1 MVFSY
6 LVAAAAFLA
15 PAHLPPP
22 DSLALHREARS
33 AQERFERSR
42 VRHAP
47 ISWWSGSGPCD
58 ERVGRF
64 CLRFGRESEEEE
76 EDRPSWIPPP
86 DAPEVLTARD
96 DLIATLDEIAGLIP
110 GDGWI
115 AGQRVAYLAEVG
127 RWDDALAAAAACQ
140 AEEGWCRGL
149 EGIALHGLGRTLEA
163 AQAFEAFMDSLD
175 PEERDEW
182 TDPGVLGGT
191 EWRRHLG
198 RMDHAQRAQEEER
211 MWRLADPLF
220 LLDGN
225 PLWTE
230 HLSRR
235 VLAMTRETARNGHA
249 MRWGRDMTEL
259 LVRYG
264 PVVAYERTR
273 EPISYV
279 GPPLVV
285 GRYDPVPRNLMPSFE
300 AIVDPAQS
308 EARDWLTHQR
318 RTISRHAPALA
329 RRIHAMDAQITR
341 FREGD
346 MLLVR
351 VDWALTEPPVSLDA
365 SVQPLANG
373 QGGAQ
378 EDGDPHETQPFP
390 PDSLVAHLFLF
401 DVETLERF
409 EMESRI
415 HDGMTRGSAVIRVPA
430 GRYLLSIEGLDP
442 QSRRAWRQRV
452 GVEGRPAHRGVVT
465 LSDLLL
471 LEPLEAPAPDTP
483 VPALDPELTRAL
495 STLTVPPG
503 PVEVLWEVYGL
514 EGSDAELRFEL
525 RVEREGRSLLRRFG
539 EAVRL
544 LGGQDPLEVTWRE
557 GVPREEV
564 AGGGP
569 LRRSMVV
576 DLSSLDPGEYELI
589 LSATPP
595 GRTTVTTGLRVQV
608 SEGGAISR

>member
-1 MVFSY
+1 MVFSS
-6 LVAAAAFLA
+6 LVAVASFLA
-15 PAHLPPP
+15 PGHLPPP

-33 AQERFERSR
+33 AQERFERTR

-86 DAPEVLTARD
+86 DAPEVLAARD
-96 DLIATLDEIAGLIP
+96 DLLGTLEDIARQIP
-110 GDGWI
+110 GDGWV
-115 AGQRVAYLAEVG
+115 AGQRVAYLTEVG
-127 RWDDALAAAAACQ
+127 RWEEALAAASACRGDD
-140 AEEGWCRGL
+140 GWCRGL

-163 AQAFEAFMDSLD
+163 EQAFQVLLDSLE
-175 PEERDEW
+175 PEEREEW
-182 TDPGVLGGT
+182 EDPGVLGGVD
-191 EWRRHLG
+191 WRRHLA
-198 RMDHAQRAQEEER
+198 RLDRDDRTREENR
-211 MWRLADPLF
+211 IWHLSDPLF
-220 LLDGN
+220 LLEGN

-273 EPISYV
+273 EPLSYV

-285 GRYDPVPRNLMPSFE
+285 GRYDPVPRNLLPSFG
-300 AIVDPAQS
+300 AMVDPAES

-318 RTISRHAPALA
+318 RTISRHAPSLA
-329 RRIHAMDAQITR
+329 RRIHGMDAQITR
-341 FREGD
+341 LQEGD
-346 MLLVR
+346 ALIVR
-351 VDWALTEPPVSLDA
+351 VDWALTDPPTSVEGDA
-365 SVQPLANG
+365 ILANG
-373 QGGAQ
+373 RGALP
-378 EDGDPHETQPFP
+378 EDGSPDETPRFP
-390 PDSLVAHLFLF
+390 PDSLLAHLFLV

-409 EMESRI
+409 EVEARLR
-415 HDGMTRGSAVIRVPA
+415 DGRTRGAAVIQVPP
-430 GRYLLSIEGLDP
+430 GRYLLSMEGLDP
-442 QSRRAWRQRV
+442 EARRAWRHRA
-452 GVEGRPAHRGVVT
+452 GVERGVAHRGVVT

-471 LEPLEAPAPDTP
+471 MESPEEAPSDKEIP
-483 VPALDPELTRAL
+483 VRDAGLARAL
-495 STLTVPPG
+495 SSLTVPAG

-514 EGSDAELRFEL
+514 DGSEGELRFEL
-525 RVEREGRSLLRRFG
+525 KVEREGRSLLRRLG

-544 LGGQDPLEVTWRE
+544 LGGQDPLEVGWRE
-557 GVPREEV
+557 GVPRDEV
-564 AGGGP
+564 GGRAP

-576 DLSSLDPGEYELI
+576 DLSSLPPGEYELT

-595 GRTTVTTGLRVQV
+595 GRTAVTSGRRLTVSGG
-608 SEGGAISR
+608 EGPSR

>member
-1 MVFSY
+1 MVFSS
-6 LVAAAAFLA
+6 LVAVAAFLA
-15 PAHLPPP
+15 PGHPPPP

-33 AQERFERSR
+33 AQERFERTR
-42 VRHAP
+42 VRHSP

-86 DAPEVLTARD
+86 DAPEVKAARD
-96 DLIATLDEIAGLIP
+96 DLIATLDDVAGRIP
-110 GDGWI
+110 GDGWV

-127 RWDDALAAAAACQ
+127 RWEEAWSAATACR
-140 AEEGWCRGL
+140 AEDVWCRGL
-149 EGIALHGLGRTLEA
+149 QGIALHGLGRTVEA
-163 AQAFEAFMDSLD
+163 GQAFQVLLDSLD

-182 TDPGVLGGT
+182 RDPGVLGGSD
-191 EWRRHLG
+191 WRRHLVQMEG
-198 RMDHAQRAQEEER
+198 SDRTLEEER
-211 MWRLADPLF
+211 IWRLSDPLF
-220 LLDGN
+220 LLEGN

-273 EPISYV
+273 EPLSYV

-285 GRYDPVPRNLMPSFE
+285 GRYDPVPRNLLPSFD
-300 AIVDPAQS
+300 AMVDPAQS

-341 FREGD
+341 FEEGD
-346 MLLVR
+346 SLLVR
-351 VDWALTEPPVSLDA
+351 VDWALTEPPGSLEGSAYSPIDGQGEGDVDGSLDHA
-365 SVQPLANG
+365 P
-373 QGGAQ
+373 
-378 EDGDPHETQPFP
+378 PFP
-390 PDSLVAHLFLF
+390 PDSLLAHLFLV
-401 DVETLERF
+401 DVETLEYF
-409 EMESRI
+409 DVES
-415 HDGMTRGSAVIRVPA
+415 HFQDGVTQGTAVIQVPP
-430 GRYLLSIEGLDP
+430 GRYLLSMEGMDP
-442 QSRRAWRQRV
+442 EARRAWRHRV
-452 GVEGRPAHRGVVT
+452 GVERGEAHRGLIT

-471 LEPLEAPAPDTP
+471 LEPLASASADMEVP
-483 VPALDPELTRAL
+483 VPDLELTRAL
-495 STLTVPPG
+495 PSLTVPAG
-503 PVEVLWEVYGL
+503 QVEVLWEVYGL
-514 EGSDAELRFEL
+514 GGSEAELHFQL
-525 RVEREGRSLLRRFG
+525 KVEREGRGLLRRLG
-539 EAVRL
+539 EAVGL
-544 LGGQDPLEVTWRE
+544 LGGQDPLEVGWSE

-564 AGGGP
+564 AGRAP

-595 GRTTVTTGLRVQV
+595 GRTTVTTGRRIQV
-608 SEGGAISR
+608 SEGGVLSR